1 MIQTAFKV
9 HLILFVKIS
18 LTNLSYVRQILLL
31 EEEKKKAIEI
41 QTHPKTEGSIKT
53 VDENLHYQII
63 LTGEF
68 INGNVNCAGF

>member
-1 MIQTAFKV
+1 MAFKV

-18 LTNLSYVRQILLL
+18 PTNLSYVRQILLL
-31 EEEKKKAIEI
+31 GGEKKKAIEI
-41 QTHPKTEGSIKT
+41 ETNPNTEGSIKT

-68 INGNVNCAGF
+68 INGNAHCAGL

>member
-1 MIQTAFKV
+1 MIQMAFKV

-31 EEEKKKAIEI
+31 EKKKKAIEI
-41 QTHPKTEGSIKT
+41 QTHPNTEGSIKT

>member
-1 MIQTAFKV
+1 MIQMAFKV

-18 LTNLSYVRQILLL
+18 LTNLSHVRQILLL
-31 EEEKKKAIEI
+31 GREKKKAIEI
-41 QTHPKTEGSIKT
+41 QTHPNTEGSIKT

-63 LTGEF
+63 LIGEF